1 MIGSPRLFALREYRA
16 EDAPALARLFFESVQ
31 ALGPRRYGPA
41 QVAAWAPAPAD
52 PASVHARASD
62 GRTTIVAVNAADE
75 IIGYADLEPDGQID
89 HFYRRPDAAGAG
101 VAPALMDELLG
112 RAAATGMSRLYAAA
126 SDLAR
131 GLFTRKGFVVVARR
145 DFELRGQAIHNWL
158 MERQLDWPTSCGRS
172 YAGSSGPPRPS

>member
-41 QVAAWAPAPAD
+41 QAAAWAPAPAD

-101 VAPALMDELLG
+101 VA
-112 RAAATGMSRLYAAA
+112 
-126 SDLAR
+126 
-131 GLFTRKGFVVVARR
+131 RR